1 MYLTGSPDR
10 CKEGFSVTHKD
21 KTLFSMGP
29 QKSYP
34 PEASQAAFLLGGIG
48 TGTISLGSRGN
59 LHDWEIFNNPGR
71 GNDIPNSFFAI
82 RVQREGEGPAAK
94 VLEAAIC
101 PPYTQRSGYP
111 SGKAGGLPRFRTSAL
126 RGEYPFAW
134 VEFTDEVFPVSVKL
148 EAFTPFIPLNA
159 DDSGIPVAI
168 LRYKVKNTGDKKA
181 DVLVAGSLANISG
194 FNGFDAYGNMRT
206 DGIAQNEFRNE
217 KTHRGL
223 FLSNAE
229 LQPHILNYGNTAL
242 LTRDTSVTANP
253 LWNNAGGWDGLQGF
267 WNRFFHKGTVEDK
280 TEEPSRTRSG
290 RSIGSLA
297 IHHQLSPGEEK
308 CFEFFLAW
316 YFPTRTR
323 CWDGVLEKNDRLIVK
338 NYYATLF
345 DDAWVAGVYTIANL
359 ERLEK
364 HTRDF
369 HRALFTSTL
378 PDYVLEAVSSNI
390 TTLRSNTCFRLENGA
405 FAGWEGCNDFKG
417 SCFGTCTHVWNYAQT
432 VAFLFPELER
442 SARWTELMLETD
454 DEGMMAYR
462 TNQVFRLPKFQRMPA
477 ADGQMGV
484 IIRLYREWKLSGD
497 NAFLKC
503 VWIKASRALDFAF
516 TYWDTDGDLL
526 FDASQHNTYDID
538 FIGPNPL
545 SGSMFLAALK
555 AGAEMAFFVGDTD
568 HQRKYE
574 TAYKE
579 STRQMEKF
587 LWNGEYYIQKLEDV
601 NESPHQF
608 GKGCL
613 SDQLLGQMLA
623 CVAGLGDIL
632 PKAHIRKT
640 LRSIY
645 KYNFRTS
652 FQDMAHI
659 QRTYALNDEQ
669 GLLLCSWPRGGRP
682 ELPFVYS
689 DEVWAGV
696 EYQVAAHMIY
706 EGMVKEG
713 LTLVKA
719 VRSRYDGYKR
729 NPWNEVECG
738 FHYVRSMASWAILTA
753 LSGFKADLTNG
764 VIEFDPKIN
773 RDHFSCFF
781 STGKAW
787 GIYHQNIDDSGK
799 LTYSVESLYGSQDAK
814 ITARDIRLSPDNEED
829 CYL

>member
-1 MYLTGSPDR
+1 MKR
-10 CKEGFSVTHKD
+10 KD
-21 KTLFSMGP
+21 KGLFSMGP

-48 TGTISLGSRGN
+48 TGTISLGARGN
-59 LHDWEIFNNPGR
+59 LHDWEIFNNPAR

-82 RVQREGEGPAAK
+82 RVKREEEGPQAR
-94 VLEAAIC
+94 VLESAFR

-111 SGKAGGLPRFRTSAL
+111 SGKAGGLPRFASSAL

-134 VEFTDEVFPVSVKL
+134 VTFNDDAFPVQVKM

-168 LRYKVKNTGDKKA
+168 LRYIVKNTGDKSA
-181 DVLVAGSLANISG
+181 DVLLAGSLANVSG

-206 DGIAQNEFRNE
+206 DGIAQNEYRDE
-217 KTHRGL
+217 KAYRGL
-223 FLSNAE
+223 FLANAA
-229 LQPHILNYGNTAL
+229 LQPHLLNYGNIAL
-242 LTRDTSVTANP
+242 MTRNESVTSNP
-253 LWNNAGGWDGLQGF
+253 RWNTAGGWNGLQGF
-267 WNRFFHKGTVEDK
+267 WNRFFHEGRVEDK
-280 TEEPSRTRSG
+280 PEEPLREGSG

-297 IHHQLSPGEEK
+297 IRHTLLPGEEK
-308 CFEFFLAW
+308 CFEFVLAW

-323 CWDGVLEKNDRLIVK
+323 CWDGWQEQKENLIVK

-345 DDAWVAGVYTIANL
+345 ESAWHAGAYTIENL
-359 ERLEK
+359 PRLEK

-369 HRALFTSTL
+369 HRALFSSTL
-378 PDYVLEAVSSNI
+378 PDYVLDAVSSNI

-405 FAGWEGCNDFKG
+405 FAGWEGCNDFTG

-442 SARWTELMLETD
+442 SARQTELLLETD
-454 DEGMMAYR
+454 NEGNMAYR
-462 TNQVFRLPKFQRMPA
+462 TNQVFGLPKFQRMPA

-484 IIRLYREWKLSGD
+484 IIRLFREWKLSGD
-497 NAFLKC
+497 SVFLKS
-503 VWIKASRALDFAF
+503 VWDKAAKALDFAF

-538 FIGPNPL
+538 FVGPNPL

-555 AGAEMAFFVGDTD
+555 AGAEMAAFVGDTD
-568 HQRKYE
+568 HQKKYE
-574 TAYKE
+574 SAYKKIA
-579 STRQMEKF
+579 RQMNTL
-587 LWNGEYYIQKLEDV
+587 LWDSEYYIQKLEDV
-601 NESPHQF
+601 DERPHQY

-613 SDQLLGQMLA
+613 SDQLLGQFLA
-623 CVAGLGDIL
+623 CVTGLGDIL
-632 PKAHIRKT
+632 PKRRVQKA

-652 FQDMAHI
+652 FFDVAHI

-682 ELPFVYS
+682 KLPFVYS

-706 EGMVKEG
+706 EGIIKEG
-713 LTLVKA
+713 LTLIKA
-719 VRSRYDGYKR
+719 VRDRYDGYKR

-738 FHYVRSMASWAILTA
+738 FHYVRSMASWAVLTA
-753 LSGFKADLTNG
+753 LSGFQADMVSG
-764 VIEFDPKIN
+764 EMAFDPKIN
-773 RDHFSCFF
+773 RENFSCFF

-787 GIYHQNIDDSGK
+787 GIYRQQIGDDGK
-799 LTYSVESLYGSQDAK
+799 LTYDVETLYGSQDVAVK
-814 ITARDIRLSPDNEED
+814 AGDQIRKPS
-829 CYL
+829 

>member
-1 MYLTGSPDR
+1 MKG
-10 CKEGFSVTHKD
+10 KNEG
-21 KTLFSMGP
+21 LYAMGP

-48 TGTISLGSRGN
+48 TGTISLGARGN
-59 LHDWEIFNNPGR
+59 LHDWEIFNNPAR

-82 RVQREGEGPAAK
+82 RVQREGETPEAR
-94 VLEAAIC
+94 VLEAAFR

-134 VEFTDEVFPVSVKL
+134 VTFTDEAFPVSVEL

-159 DDSGIPVAI
+159 DESGIPVAI
-168 LRYKVKNTGDKKA
+168 LRYKVKNTGGKSA

-194 FNGFDAYGNMRT
+194 FNGFDAYGNMQT
-206 DGIAQNEFRNE
+206 DGMSQNEYRDE
-217 KTHRGL
+217 KACRGL
-223 FLSNAE
+223 FLNNSA
-229 LQPHILNYGNTAL
+229 LQPHLLNYGNAAL
-242 LTRDTSVTANP
+242 LTRDKNATARP
-253 LWNNAGGWDGLQGF
+253 CWHTTGGWDGLQDF
-267 WNRFFHKGTVEDK
+267 WDRFYHEGSVKEKPEDTSK
-280 TEEPSRTRSG
+280 TGPG
-290 RSIGSLA
+290 MHVGSLA
-297 IHHQLSPGEEK
+297 ISHQLLPGEEK

-323 CWDGVLEKNDRLIVK
+323 CWDGWQEKKDSLIVK

-345 DDAWVAGVYTIANL
+345 RDAWDAGVYTVANL

-369 HRALFTSTL
+369 HRALFSSTL
-378 PDYVLEAVSSNI
+378 PGYVLEAVSSNI

-405 FAGWEGCNDFKG
+405 FLGWEGCNDHTG

-442 SARWTELMLETD
+442 SARCTELMLETD

-462 TNQVFRLPKFQRMPA
+462 TNQVFGLPKFQRMPA

-497 NAFLKC
+497 NDFLKA
-503 VWIKASRALDFAF
+503 VWEKAAKALDFAF
-516 TYWDTDGDLL
+516 THWDTDGDLL

-538 FIGPNPL
+538 FHGPNPL
-545 SGSMFLAALK
+545 SGTMFLAALK
-555 AGAEMAFFVGDTD
+555 AGAEMAGFVCDEA
-568 HQRKYE
+568 HRIKF
-574 TAYKE
+574 E
-579 STRQMEKF
+579 SAFREGSRRMDRL
-587 LWNGEYYIQKLEDV
+587 LWNSEYYIQKLKDV
-601 NESPHQF
+601 NEYPYQY
-608 GKGCL
+608 GEGCL
-613 SDQLLGQMLA
+613 SDQLLGQFLA
-623 CVAGLGDIL
+623 CVTGLGDIL
-632 PKAHIRKT
+632 PKAHIKKA
-640 LRSIY
+640 LQSIY

-652 FQDMAHI
+652 FQNVEHI

-682 ELPFVYS
+682 RLPFVYS

-719 VRSRYDGYKR
+719 LRLRYDGYKR
-729 NPWNEVECG
+729 SPWNEVECG
-738 FHYVRSMASWAILTA
+738 FHYARSMASWAVLTA
-753 LSGFKADLTNG
+753 LCGFQADMVKG
-764 VIEFDPKIN
+764 VMEFDPKIN
-773 RDHFSCFF
+773 RENFSCFF

-787 GIYHQNIDDSGK
+787 GIYRQHIDDDGK
-799 LTYSVESLYGSQDAK
+799 VACSVETLYGSQDAIVK
-814 ITARDIRLSPDNEED
+814 TGGQSDAVHKEGCAI
-829 CYL
+829 

>member
-1 MYLTGSPDR
+1 MKS
-10 CKEGFSVTHKD
+10 KD
-21 KTLFSMGP
+21 KGLFSMGP

-48 TGTISLGSRGN
+48 TGTISLSARGN
-59 LHDWEIFNNPGR
+59 LHDWEIFNNPAR

-82 RVQREGEGPAAK
+82 RVQREGEVPAAK
-94 VLEAAIC
+94 VLESSFR
-101 PPYTQRSGYP
+101 PPYTQRSGYS
-111 SGKAGGLPRFRTSAL
+111 SGKVGGLPRFRTSAL

-134 VEFTDEVFPVSVKL
+134 VTFTDEAFPVSVEL

-168 LRYKVKNTGDKKA
+168 LRYNVKNTGDKNA
-181 DVLVAGSLANISG
+181 DVLVAGSLANVSG
-194 FNGFDAYGNMRT
+194 FTGFNAYGNMQT
-206 DGIAQNEFRNE
+206 DGIAKNEYRDEN
-217 KTHRGL
+217 TQRGL
-223 FLSNAE
+223 FLTSST
-229 LQPHILNYGNTAL
+229 LQPHLLNYGNVAL
-242 LTRDTSVTANP
+242 MTRDVNATARP
-253 LWNNAGGWDGLQGF
+253 RWHTTGGWDGLQDF
-267 WNRFFHKGTVEDK
+267 WDRFYHEGCVEDRPEDADK
-280 TEEPSRTRSG
+280 TGSG
-290 RSIGSLA
+290 MNVGSLA
-297 IHHQLSPGEEK
+297 IRHTLSPGEEK

-323 CWDGVLEKNDRLIVK
+323 CWDGWAEKKDNLIVK

-345 DDAWVAGVYTIANL
+345 QDAWDAGAYTIANL
-359 ERLEK
+359 HRLEK

-369 HRALFTSTL
+369 HRALFSSTL

-405 FAGWEGCNDFKG
+405 FAGWEGCNDHLG

-442 SARWTELMLETD
+442 SARRTELLLETD

-462 TNQVFRLPKFQRMPA
+462 TNQVFGLPKFQRMPA

-497 NAFLKC
+497 NAFLKE
-503 VWIKASRALDFAF
+503 VWEKAAKALDFGFA
-516 TYWDTDGDLL
+516 YWDTDGDLL

-538 FIGPNPL
+538 FVGPNAL
-545 SGSMFLAALK
+545 SGTMFLAALK
-555 AGAEMAFFVGDTD
+555 AGSEMAAFVGDEA
-568 HQRKYE
+568 HQKKYKSAFVKSARK
-574 TAYKE
+574 
-579 STRQMEKF
+579 MDML
-587 LWNGEYYIQKLEDV
+587 LWNSEYYIQKLTDV
-601 NESPHQF
+601 NEYRHQY
-608 GKGCL
+608 GEGCL
-613 SDQLLGQMLA
+613 SDQLLGQFLA
-623 CVAGLGDIL
+623 CVVGLGYVL
-632 PKAHIRKT
+632 PKARIRKA
-640 LRSIY
+640 LKSIY

-652 FQDMAHI
+652 FKDVAHI

-682 ELPFVYS
+682 KLPFVYS

-719 VRSRYDGYKR
+719 VRERYDGYKR
-729 NPWNEVECG
+729 SPWNEVECG
-738 FHYVRSMASWAILTA
+738 FHYVRSMASWAVLTA
-753 LSGFKADLTNG
+753 LSGFKADLSNG
-764 VIEFDPKIN
+764 VMEFDPKIN
-773 RDHFSCFF
+773 RENFSCFF

-787 GIYHQNIDDSGK
+787 GIYRQHMDDSGK
-799 LTYSVESLYGSQDAK
+799 VTNSVETLYGSQDVHVKAGG
-814 ITARDIRLSPDNEED
+814 
-829 CYL
+829 